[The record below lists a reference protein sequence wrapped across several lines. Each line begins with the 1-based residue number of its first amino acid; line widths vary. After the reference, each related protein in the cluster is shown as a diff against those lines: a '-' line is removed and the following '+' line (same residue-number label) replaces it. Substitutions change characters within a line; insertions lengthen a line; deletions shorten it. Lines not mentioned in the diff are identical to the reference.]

1 MMIFSELYGAYYR
14 TVAKIL
20 ETALEQPMTAQH
32 MREIISSCAFG
43 ESVLYM
49 EPALTQGRWPLLRQD
64 GTANVRHAPKR
75 PMTLLEQRWL
85 KAISMDP
92 RVTLFLEQPME
103 LPGVKPLFTP
113 EDVCLFDR
121 YADGD
126 PYEDS
131 EYRANFRRILQAVQ
145 TGSMLHL
152 KARNRKGRVRVLD
165 VQPSYLEYSE
175 KDDKF
180 RLVGWSGSHGC
191 TVNLG
196 SIQQC
201 SLAPESER
209 IGRKEEK
216 CRTKTVVFELIDARN
231 ALERVLLHFAHFEKQ
246 VERLEPEK
254 YRVTI
259 RYAAEDETELVIRV
273 LAFGPMIRV
282 TEPEAFIRLIQNRLI
297 RQRGCKRV

>member
-20 ETALEQPMTAQH
+20 EAALEQPITAQR
-32 MREIISSCAFG
+32 MREIICGCAFG
-43 ESVLYM
+43 ESVLHM

-64 GTANVRHAPKR
+64 GTVNVRRTPTR
-75 PMTLLEQRWL
+75 PMTLLERRWL
-85 KAISMDP
+85 KAVSMDP
-92 RVTLFLEQPME
+92 RVTLFLDQPME
-103 LPGVKPLFTP
+103 LPGVEPLFTP

-126 PYEDS
+126 PYENA
-131 EYRANFRRILQAVQ
+131 EYRANFRLVLQAVQ
-145 TGSMLHL
+145 TGCTLHL
-152 KARNRKGRVRVLD
+152 EARNRRGCARVFD

-180 RLVGWSGSHGC
+180 RLVGWSGRYRC

-196 SIQQC
+196 NIQQC
-201 SLAPESER
+201 SLCPGVEQGER
-209 IGRKEEK
+209 KQRKR
-216 CRTKTVVFELIDARN
+216 RTKTVVFELTDARN

-259 RYAAEDETELVIRV
+259 RYDAEDETELVIRV
-273 LAFGPMIRV
+273 LAFGPMLRV
-282 TEPEAFIRLIQNRLI
+282 TEPEPFIRLIQKRLL
-297 RQRGCKRV
+297 RQKGCERG